1 MRVKF
6 YVDRKDAPVSALM
19 VDIAFNGKRSR
30 YSSGISIEPRHWN
43 HSAQEVRSG
52 CPGHVALN
60 KQIAAITTEV
70 RSAFHGINFGAGGK
84 IITSAE
90 YKRFND
96 RIKRFLSGESTGG
109 RVSFA
114 VAFQKFIADYRVGY
128 GNGQITNKRPS
139 EPTLQRYRLV
149 SSSIEEFAKKQ
160 RIKLEFENI
169 DEHFYRQFVAWLS
182 GEKNIIDASVGNYIK
197 VLKTFMKWTRDRGWH
212 DNSMYERFHK
222 PDSVADTI
230 ALSARELRL
239 IRDVDLSDSPKLARV
254 RDHFLIQS
262 YTGLRYGDLQRLGPS
277 HFDDNGGFIIISTM
291 KTDSVPVIPIIPPL
305 VDVLSR
311 YPSRVFEF
319 NSAVK
324 ANLYLK
330 EVGKRAGLTSPV
342 IQRVQRNG
350 IMVTENVP
358 KYTQL
363 TTHVARRSFVTIGLE
378 FGLSE
383 VIIRQVTGHKAN
395 DVMSKHYAKP
405 EPVVVH
411 DLVCKAW
418 TRL

>member
-1 MRVKF
+1 MRVNF

-19 VDIAFNGKRSR
+19 VDIAFNGKRAR
-30 YSSGISIEPRHWN
+30 YSSGISLEPKYWN
-43 HSAQEVRSG
+43 HSAQEVRLG
-52 CPGHVALN
+52 CPGHAALN
-60 KQIAAITTEV
+60 KQIAAITTEI
-70 RSAFHGINFGAGGK
+70 RNAFHGINFGDGGK
-84 IITSAE
+84 IITPSE
-90 YKRFND
+90 YKRFQE
-96 RIKRFLSGESTGG
+96 RVKLFLSGHGTGG
-109 RVSFA
+109 RVPFA
-114 VAFQKFIADYRVGY
+114 TAFERFIAEYRIGY
-128 GNGQITNKRPS
+128 GNGQITNKRPT

-149 SSSIEEFAKKQ
+149 SSTIQEFAKKH
-160 RIKLEFENI
+160 RLKLDYENI
-169 DEHFYRQFVAWLS
+169 DEHFYRLFVAWLS
-182 GEKNIIDASVGNYIK
+182 GEKNIIDATIGSYIK
-197 VLKTFMKWTRDRGWH
+197 VLKTFMKWTKAHGWH
-212 DNSMYERFHK
+212 DNSQYERFHK

-254 RDHFLIQS
+254 RDHFLIQT
-262 YTGLRYGDLQRLGPS
+262 YTGLRYGDLQRLDPS
-277 HFDDNGGFIIISTM
+277 HFDDNGGFIVISTV

-330 EVGKRAGLTSPV
+330 EVGERAGLTSPV
-342 IQRVQRNG
+342 ISRSQRNG
-350 IMVTENVP
+350 VTETENVP

-363 TTHVARRSFVTIGLE
+363 TTHVARRSFVTISLE

-383 VIIRQVTGHKAN
+383 VIIRQVTGHKAT

-405 EPVVVH
+405 EPEVVRQ
-411 DLVCKAW
+411 LLCQAW
-418 TRL
+418 SGF